1 MRVSIEIEGSE
12 RLKDTLGRVKKE
24 LLSPEL
30 LEGITRDMGAGLKQ
44 RTEEGLDYEGRRF
57 EPYSEKYKKIRR
69 KKGKKTG
76 AVDLRMSGR
85 MPGSMETRVDPT
97 GTSSVLYFKGAKEKE
112 VAFCHNEEGVG
123 KKKVKREF
131 FNLSDEDQKRLEKLI
146 GSHIDKV
153 LREA

>member
-1 MRVSIEIEGSE
+1 
-12 RLKDTLGRVKKE
+12 
-24 LLSPEL
+24 
-30 LEGITRDMGAGLKQ
+30 
-44 RTEEGLDYEGRRF
+44 
-57 EPYSEKYKKIRR
+57 
-69 KKGKKTG
+69 
-76 AVDLRMSGR
+76 
-85 MPGSMETRVDPT
+85 METRVDPT